1 VNDGTRST
9 LHDMQITSR
18 VSVSEAA
25 RARDGALAVFDDAGI
40 DYCCRGASSLEDAAD
55 DSGLDVGDLIAKLSS
70 LPEQSEPPLRAIV
83 RELIE
88 DHRRC
93 IGNQIPEVRAAIE
106 KAKLVRVER
115 LFSRFAAV
123 ITAHMLNEERDLLP
137 HIIQL
142 EQAHNG
148 SSAPPTLRISHRV
161 LGELVE
167 HERLHEQLLTMRLL
181 AAEADDSPATIDV
194 RRKLVVFM
202 RDVNRHMHVENNVLY
217 PRAIEIENRLKRL
230 QTA

>member
-1 VNDGTRST
+1 
-9 LHDMQITSR
+9 MQITAR
-18 VSVSEAA
+18 VSVAEVA
-25 RARDGALAVFDDAGI
+25 RARHGALVVFDEAGI

-55 DSGLDVGDLIAKLSS
+55 DAGLDPDDLIAKLST
-70 LPEQSEPPLRAIV
+70 LEEQSELPLSAIV

-93 IGNQIPEVRAAIE
+93 IGNQIPEVRVAIE
-106 KAKLVRVER
+106 KARLARVER

-142 EQAHNG
+142 ELAQNG
-148 SSAPPTLRISHRV
+148 SAPPPALRISHRV

-181 AAEADDSPATIDV
+181 AAEASASPATFEV
-194 RRKLVVFM
+194 RRKLATFM
-202 RDVNRHMHVENNVLY
+202 RDVNRHMHIENNVLY